1 MSKCVGQG
9 WDSRGFLCFPWWT
22 LIFLCNQKQH
32 LKTLFLKV
40 TKIQSLLL
48 SETQVKDRKQGPR
61 WREQKAVTMG
71 TRFLTFQLYTA
82 GKTLKLLNPLSLFG
96 MFGTGVTYAHSSPAL
111 LPPLK
116 SSLQLTFHERSAS
129 VIWGSLLLPIS
140 VTHCWLPAATK
151 HLCRSHLSVASSL
164 PAQCRLVILPLH
176 LFFPLRF
183 RLWFQ
188 GFVVLISKTRSEKN
202 QGRYEAWTSVTS
214 SVMQHCP
221 RSVQAYQIQLFS
233 SSISL
238 NSDWFTHS
246 H

>member
-1 MSKCVGQG
+1 M
-9 WDSRGFLCFPWWT
+9 
-22 LIFLCNQKQH
+22 
-32 LKTLFLKV
+32 
-40 TKIQSLLL
+40 
-48 SETQVKDRKQGPR
+48 
-61 WREQKAVTMG
+61 TMG

-164 PAQCRLVILPLH
+164 PVGSSSVAAVLNSVNWNCSKEQKRASPLPRWPTLWSVYLSQQIYFLSIKKKKNRNNHPHFLFLFILSS
-176 LFFPLRF
+176 FSCFPLRNKV
-183 RLWFQ
+183 REE
-188 GFVVLISKTRSEKN
+188 R
-202 QGRYEAWTSVTS
+202 
-214 SVMQHCP
+214 
-221 RSVQAYQIQLFS
+221 
-233 SSISL
+233 
-238 NSDWFTHS
+238 
-246 H
+246 